1 MTKINQLFILK
12 RFVSLTMVFLIGFWG
27 GTYYPKSPA
36 LILGLLLGICALGKV
51 ELYHWTNK
59 LQKSLE
65 QQKTPERSKNQV

>member
-1 MTKINQLFILK
+1 MTKIKQLLMLE
-12 RFVSLTMVFLIGFWG
+12 RFVSLTMAFLIGFWG

-36 LILGLLLGICALGKV
+36 LILGLLIGICALAKV

-65 QQKTPERSKNQV
+65 QQKTPERSKTQV